1 MSRGKVGV
9 LTTYHVHNDGERII
23 YGGAERYGVEFTK
36 MLTEMGFD
44 VAWWQIGSGWT
55 AEVIPGVPLYTIPA
69 GDVSYQTCPLLNH
82 AFHEQAEG
90 IQYAV
95 YFSTLLAYPRA
106 LERSIS
112 ISHGIY
118 WDYPTWEQMV
128 PTEEHR
134 REWRRRW
141 KEALERVQRVV
152 SCDLATIRFVTSTW
166 PGLASKL
173 EYVPNFVD
181 LSQFFPPRDE
191 EPKNRQAVRILYP
204 RRLTS
209 VRGIN
214 ETMAAISR
222 LNQEYD
228 HLEFHIVGRG
238 HSDDREREMLAWAA
252 HQPNVY
258 YYWQPPHAMPQVY
271 RYADIVLIPTKAAE
285 GTSLSCLEAMAS
297 GRAVIAG
304 CVGGLSDLIVD
315 GYNGLLLRPLT
326 ARRLADAIRR
336 LVDRPDERRRIG
348 QNALNTAIA
357 FSLTRWKR
365 RWARVIDRTFR

>member
-128 PTEEHR
+128 PPR
-134 REWRRRW
+134 SIAANGAAAGKRLWRGCSEWFRAILQPSGLSRAPGRASPPNW
-141 KEALERVQRVV
+141 STSPTLWISV
-152 SCDLATIRFVTSTW
+152 SFSL
-166 PGLASKL
+166 
-173 EYVPNFVD
+173 
-181 LSQFFPPRDE
+181 
-191 EPKNRQAVRILYP
+191 P
-204 RRLTS
+204 RR
-209 VRGIN
+209 G
-214 ETMAAISR
+214 AKKPASR
-222 LNQEYD
+222 
-228 HLEFHIVGRG
+228 
-238 HSDDREREMLAWAA
+238 
-252 HQPNVY
+252 
-258 YYWQPPHAMPQVY
+258 PH
-271 RYADIVLIPTKAAE
+271 
-285 GTSLSCLEAMAS
+285 SLSPPADF
-297 GRAVIAG
+297 RAG
-304 CVGGLSDLIVD
+304 D
-315 GYNGLLLRPLT
+315 
-326 ARRLADAIRR
+326 
-336 LVDRPDERRRIG
+336 
-348 QNALNTAIA
+348 Q
-357 FSLTRWKR
+357 
-365 RWARVIDRTFR
+365 